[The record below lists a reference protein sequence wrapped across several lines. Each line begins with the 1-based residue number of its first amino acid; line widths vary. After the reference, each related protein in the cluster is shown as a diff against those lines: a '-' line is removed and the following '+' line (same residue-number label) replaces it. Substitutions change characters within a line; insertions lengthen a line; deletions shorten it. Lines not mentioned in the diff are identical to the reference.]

1 MLTITSFI
9 NFIGSLFNCALNICI
24 FSIIDELKFKPEK
37 GIELSDTLRKY
48 FPIEMMIISFNLITA
63 LFYRNYFQII
73 VCLPIFL
80 YDLKL

>member
-1 MLTITSFI
+1 MTITSFF

-37 GIELSDTLRKY
+37 GVELSDTLRKY
-48 FPIEMMIISFNLITA
+48 FPIELLIITINLITA
-63 LFYRNYFQII
+63 IFYRNYLQII

-80 YDLKL
+80 YNLRL

>member
-1 MLTITSFI
+1 MLTITSFV

-48 FPIEMMIISFNLITA
+48 FPIELMIISFNLIIA

>member
-48 FPIEMMIISFNLITA
+48 FPIELMIITFNLITA

>member
-37 GIELSDTLRKY
+37 GVELSDTLRKY
-48 FPIEMMIISFNLITA
+48 FPIELMIISFNLITA

>member
-24 FSIIDELKFKPEK
+24 FSVIDELKFKPEK

-48 FPIEMMIISFNLITA
+48 FPIELMIITFNLITT

>member
-1 MLTITSFI
+1 MLTITSFF

-37 GIELSDTLRKY
+37 GVELSDTLRKY
-48 FPIEMMIISFNLITA
+48 FPIELIIITANLITA
-63 LFYRNYFQII
+63 IFYRNYLQII

-80 YDLKL
+80 YNLKL

>member
-48 FPIEMMIISFNLITA
+48 FPIELMIISFNLMTA

>member
-9 NFIGSLFNCALNICI
+9 NFIGSLFNCALNICL
-24 FSIIDELKFKPEK
+24 FSLIDELKFKPEK
-37 GIELSDTLRKY
+37 GVDFSDTLRKY
-48 FPIEMMIISFNLITA
+48 FPVELLIISLNLITA
-63 LFYRNYFQII
+63 LFYGNYFQII

>member
-1 MLTITSFI
+1 MLTITSFF

-37 GIELSDTLRKY
+37 GVELSDTLRKY
-48 FPIEMMIISFNLITA
+48 FPIEFFIITANLITA
-63 LFYRNYFQII
+63 LFYKNYFQII

>member
-48 FPIEMMIISFNLITA
+48 FPIELTIISFNLITA

-73 VCLPIFL
+73 VCFPIFL

>member
-1 MLTITSFI
+1 MITITSFI
-9 NFIGSLFNCALNICI
+9 NFIGSLFNCSLNICI

-37 GIELSDTLRKY
+37 GVELSDTLRKY
-48 FPIEMMIISFNLITA
+48 FPIELLIITINLITA

-80 YDLKL
+80 FDLRL

>member
-1 MLTITSFI
+1 MRTITSFF

-24 FSIIDELKFKPEK
+24 FSLIDELKFKPEK
-37 GIELSDTLRKY
+37 GVEFSDTLRKY
-48 FPIEMMIISFNLITA
+48 FPIELVIISANLITA
-63 LFYRNYFQII
+63 IFYRNYFQII

>member
-1 MLTITSFI
+1 MLTITSCI

-48 FPIEMMIISFNLITA
+48 FPIELMIITFNLITA

>member
-1 MLTITSFI
+1 MKTISSFL

-48 FPIEMMIISFNLITA
+48 FPIELLIISFNLITA

>member
-48 FPIEMMIISFNLITA
+48 FPIELMIISFNLIIA

>member
-1 MLTITSFI
+1 MITITSFL

-48 FPIEMMIISFNLITA
+48 FPIELLIISFNLITA

>member
-1 MLTITSFI
+1 MLTITSFV

-48 FPIEMMIISFNLITA
+48 FPIELMIISFNLITA

>member
-9 NFIGSLFNCALNICI
+9 NFIGSLFNCALNICL
-24 FSIIDELKFKPEK
+24 FSLIDELKFKPEK
-37 GIELSDTLRKY
+37 GIDFSDTLRKY
-48 FPIEMMIISFNLITA
+48 FPVELLIISMNLITA
-63 LFYRNYFQII
+63 IFYGNYFQII

>member
-1 MLTITSFI
+1 MLTITSFV

-48 FPIEMMIISFNLITA
+48 FPIELMIISFNLITA

-80 YDLKL
+80 YDSKL

>member
-1 MLTITSFI
+1 MFTITSFF

-37 GIELSDTLRKY
+37 GVELSDTLRKY
-48 FPIEMMIISFNLITA
+48 FPIELLIISANLITA
-63 LFYRNYFQII
+63 IIYRYYFQII
-73 VCLPIFL
+73 FCLPIFL

>member
-1 MLTITSFI
+1 MTITSFF

-48 FPIEMMIISFNLITA
+48 FPIELLIITINLITA
-63 LFYRNYFQII
+63 IFYRNYLQII

-80 YDLKL
+80 YNLRL

>member
-9 NFIGSLFNCALNICI
+9 NFIGSLFNCALNICL
-24 FSIIDELKFKPEK
+24 FSLIDELKFKPEK
-37 GIELSDTLRKY
+37 GIDFSDTLRKY
-48 FPIEMMIISFNLITA
+48 FPVELLIISINLITA
-63 LFYRNYFQII
+63 IFYGNYFQII

>member
-48 FPIEMMIISFNLITA
+48 FPIELMIISFNLITA

>member
-1 MLTITSFI
+1 MLTITSFF

-37 GIELSDTLRKY
+37 GVELSDTLRKY
-48 FPIEMMIISFNLITA
+48 FPIELIIITFNLLCA

-73 VCLPIFL
+73 VIVPIFL
-80 YDLKL
+80 YNLKL

>member
-37 GIELSDTLRKY
+37 GIELSDTLMKY
-48 FPIEMMIISFNLITA
+48 FPIELMIITFNLITA

>member
-1 MLTITSFI
+1 MLTITSFF

-37 GIELSDTLRKY
+37 GVELSDTLRKY
-48 FPIEMMIISFNLITA
+48 FPIELLIITINLITA
-63 LFYRNYFQII
+63 IFYRNYLQII

-80 YDLKL
+80 YNLRL

>member
-48 FPIEMMIISFNLITA
+48 FPIELMIISFNLITA

-73 VCLPIFL
+73 VCFPIFL